1 MVNLIDI
8 FYRFF
13 ILGLVSFGGPIAHIA
28 YFKKT
33 FVDKLKWLDDE
44 NYGKIVALSQ
54 FLPGPSSS
62 QVGFTIGLKR
72 GGIWG
77 AILAFIAF
85 TLPSFLF
92 LYFLWYFGIFQ
103 NENHNLC
110 HLEEGNEITVV
121 RSSEEKHVK
130 QLHGTTRALLANM
143 IEGVHNGYSKTLE
156 IVGIGYRGQMKGNT
170 LVLNIGFSHQ
180 VEIEAEEG
188 VKVETPNP
196 NTIVVSGIDKER
208 VGQMAAL
215 IRSKKKP
222 EPYKGKGIKYS
233 DERIIRKEGKTA
245 GKK

>member
-1 MVNLIDI
+1 MSRIGNKIITVPEGVTVEIAENNVVTVK
-8 FYRFF
+8 
-13 ILGLVSFGGPIAHIA
+13 GPKGTLVRELPVEMKQFSPAISF
-28 YFKKT
+28 K
-33 FVDKLKWLDDE
+33 
-44 NYGKIVALSQ
+44 Q
-54 FLPGPSSS
+54 
-62 QVGFTIGLKR
+62 
-72 GGIWG
+72 
-77 AILAFIAF
+77 
-85 TLPSFLF
+85 
-92 LYFLWYFGIFQ
+92 
-103 NENHNLC
+103 
-110 HLEEGNEITVV
+110 EGNEITVV